1 MRSGMA
7 LVAVAGPFGNFV
19 LALVVLAIAAAI
31 GRTMGIDEGV
41 EIILMTMLQLNV
53 LLMVFNLLPLHP
65 LDGGKILAA
74 LLPAR
79 YEYVDD
85 FLMQYGPWIL
95 LGLILLGGRFLGLLF
110 SPLMNVVW
118 RAYFVAVAG

>member
-1 MRSGMA
+1 
-7 LVAVAGPFGNFV
+7 
-19 LALVVLAIAAAI
+19 
-31 GRTMGIDEGV
+31 MGIDESV

-95 LGLILLGGRFLGLLF
+95 LGLILLGGRFLGILF